1 MSIKQELNKLH
12 TADIYS
18 LLLFVLYKFNEVE
31 EYSTLSELAYILDK
45 KNLLSLCRYFG
56 GMTIR
61 IPTTDELDDVI
72 DTLLLYQLV
81 SIEKYTIDEAISKL
95 GVEQGRTYKL
105 RNKLAK
111 VQEILSEYEFRAR

>member
-72 DTLLLYQLV
+72 DTLILYQLV
-81 SIEKYTIDEAISKL
+81 NIEKYTIDEAISKL